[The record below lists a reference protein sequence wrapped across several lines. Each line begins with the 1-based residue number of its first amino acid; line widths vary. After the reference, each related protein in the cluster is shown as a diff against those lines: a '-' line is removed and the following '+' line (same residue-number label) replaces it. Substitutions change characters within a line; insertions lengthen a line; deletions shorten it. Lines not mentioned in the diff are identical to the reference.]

1 MPIISIRDSTGSARR
16 TIVSPW
22 HGRAEP
28 APAVDNEGCSVYQ
41 LSRTVPVNEPRKV
54 FLSRQ
59 DVWAGL
65 LMKAQNA
72 LPYVPQ
78 MQKCDVVEQ
87 GDGWLLRD
95 ILLNN
100 VPLREKVTFEP
111 ERRVIFDRVQGSERG
126 RIENVIGE
134 DGEGNL
140 TLTFSFGLTKDGI
153 AEGTDAERRHFAPM
167 EGAYMGAVASTL
179 GAVRR
184 TVEEQGRQAL
194 PPPNPANTAGET
206 RWIYEFYR
214 IADSMNLEQFVALHT
229 DDVRLAFGN
238 HPPTTGHE
246 PLRAGIGG
254 LWSSINA
261 MSHSL
266 TGAWSLHGDTV
277 GIAEGACMY
286 TRKDDTLHTVR
297 TCTVLRRQ
305 PGAKISDLRIH
316 VDISQL

>member
-1 MPIISIRDSTGSARR
+1 M
-16 TIVSPW
+16 
-22 HGRAEP
+22 
-28 APAVDNEGCSVYQ
+28 YQ

-111 ERRVIFDRVQGSERG
+111 EKRVIFDRVAGSELG

-153 AEGTDAERRHFAPM
+153 AEGTEAERKHFAPM

-184 TVEEQGRQAL
+184 TVEEKGRQAL
-194 PPPNPANTAGET
+194 PPTDPRNTAGD
-206 RWIYEFYR
+206 RGWIYEFYR
-214 IADSMNLEQFVALHT
+214 VADSMDLEQFAALHT
-229 DDVRLAFGN
+229 NDVRVTFGN
-238 HPPTTGHE
+238 NPTTVGLE

-254 LWSSINA
+254 LWSTINA

-266 TGAWSLHGDTV
+266 TGVWSLHDDTV

-286 TRKDDTLHTVR
+286 TRRNDTLHTVK

-305 PGAKISDLRIH
+305 RGAKISEMRIH
-316 VDISQL
+316 VDTSRL

>member
-1 MPIISIRDSTGSARR
+1 
-16 TIVSPW
+16 
-22 HGRAEP
+22 
-28 APAVDNEGCSVYQ
+28 VYQ

-100 VPLREKVTFEP
+100 VPLRERVTFEP
-111 ERRVIFDRVQGSERG
+111 EQRVTFDRVAGNELG

-134 DGEGNL
+134 DDKGNL
-140 TLTFSFGLTKDGI
+140 TLTFSFGLTKDGV
-153 AEGTDAERRHFAPM
+153 AEGTEAERKHFAPM

-194 PPPNPANTAGET
+194 PPTNPASVAGDT
-206 RWIYEFYR
+206 GWIYEFYR
-214 IADSMNLEQFVALHT
+214 VADSMQLDEFAALHT
-229 DDVRLAFGN
+229 DDVRLTFGN
-238 HPPTTGHE
+238 HPTGIGHG
-246 PLRAGIGG
+246 PIRAGIGG
-254 LWSSINA
+254 LWSTIDA

-266 TGAWSLHGDTV
+266 TGVWSLHDDTV

-286 TRKDDTLHTVR
+286 TRKNDTLHTVK
-297 TCTVLRRQ
+297 TCTVLRRRQ
-305 PGAKISDLRIH
+305 RGAKLSDVRIH
-316 VDISQL
+316 VDLSQL

>member
-1 MPIISIRDSTGSARR
+1 
-16 TIVSPW
+16 
-22 HGRAEP
+22 
-28 APAVDNEGCSVYQ
+28 VYE

-78 MQKCDVVEQ
+78 MQECDVVEQ

-111 ERRVIFDRVQGSERG
+111 ERRVIFDRVAGSELG

-153 AEGTDAERRHFAPM
+153 AEGTDAERKHFAPM

-184 TVEEQGRQAL
+184 TVEEKGRQAL
-194 PPPNPANTAGET
+194 PPTNPANTAGDT
-206 RWIYEFYR
+206 GWVYEFYR
-214 IADSMNLEQFVALHT
+214 VADSMDLEGFAALHT
-229 DDVRLAFGN
+229 GDVRLAFGN

-254 LWSSINA
+254 LWSSISA

-266 TGAWSLHGDTV
+266 TGVWSLHDDTV

-305 PGAKISDLRIH
+305 RGAKISDVRIH
-316 VDISQL
+316 VDISRL